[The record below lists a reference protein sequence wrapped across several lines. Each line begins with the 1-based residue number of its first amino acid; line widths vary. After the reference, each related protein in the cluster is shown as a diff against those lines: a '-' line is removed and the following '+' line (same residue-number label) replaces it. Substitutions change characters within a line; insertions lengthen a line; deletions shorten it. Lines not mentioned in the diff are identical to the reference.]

1 MIGVSNRYTNRC
13 KHFTEVYKTEVC
25 CYTLSLRF
33 GTNSIKLFSD
43 FVHQH

>member
-13 KHFTEVYKTEVC
+13 KHFTEVYQTV
-25 CYTLSLRF
+25 THLASVLVP
-33 GTNSIKLFSD
+33 TSIKLFSD